1 MGYSVGGW
9 YGSPVM
15 NLNGRG
21 RGGQAAAPADPAPPA
36 NLAELSEKEVMN
48 VLAMVRK
55 EFNVDDNRTYLM
67 GHSMGGARTYVR

>member
-1 MGYSVGGW
+1 
-9 YGSPVM
+9 
-15 NLNGRG
+15 
-21 RGGQAAAPADPAPPA
+21 
-36 NLAELSEKEVMN
+36 MN